1 MPCALENGR
10 IFFENALIYKNILA
24 FQEKDFNHLKD
35 RILQFCHK
43 IPRFVC
49 FEDFGKIC
57 VMIWADQKIG
67 GDKRTG
73 YAYDF
78 SV

>member
-1 MPCALENGR
+1 MCLENAR
-10 IFFENALIYKNILA
+10 IFFENALKIYKNILA

-49 FEDFGKIC
+49 FERFLKIC
-57 VMIWADQKIG
+57 VIMVSDQTMT
-67 GDKRTG
+67 GDMLMVG
-73 YAYDF
+73 F
-78 SV
+78 MW

>member
-1 MPCALENGR
+1 MPCVLKKCQM
-10 IFFENALIYKNILA
+10 FFEKVLLYEDILA
-24 FQEKDFNHLKD
+24 FWEIDFNHLRN

-49 FEDFGKIC
+49 FEGFGKIC